1 MKIGIEFDGVIAN
14 TPKLKSEL
22 AKKFYHRS
30 IPAGMFNRELVV
42 GSKLLSP
49 EQYENIENNVSY
61 SKDTGLMIEEVEDS
75 IKFIQKLLENG
86 KEIKVFT
93 DRGKDGVEIIKEWL
107 NSKGLNLEVE
117 TGRDMEKLDIYISDN
132 LERLKSLIGS
142 VRSLFLFTWDYNKHL
157 DTGYS
162 VWRILSWNKLY
173 EHIEFIKIRHEK

>member
-49 EQYENIENNVSY
+49 EQYENIENNVSHL
-61 SKDTGLMIEEVEDS
+61 KDAGLTIEEVENS
-75 IKFIQKLLENG
+75 INSIRKLLESG
-86 KEIKVFT
+86 AEIKIFT
-93 DRGKDGVEIIKEWL
+93 DRGENGVEIIKEWL
-107 NSKGLNLEVE
+107 NSRGLNLEVE
-117 TGRDMEKLDIYISDN
+117 TGRDTEKLDIYISDN

-142 VRSLFLFTWDYNKHL
+142 V
-157 DTGYS
+157 
-162 VWRILSWNKLY
+162 
-173 EHIEFIKIRHEK
+173 